1 MILGEEIRSAI
12 NDHRRGHDVRKTLMQ
27 NLLDFFQISGFH

>member
-1 MILGEEIRSAI
+1 MILGGEIRSAI

-27 NLLDFFQISGFH
+27 NLLEIFQISGFH